1 VELVLGHH
9 TLKAPGGSETY
20 LLTTAEHLQRLGH
33 EVTILALEAGEM
45 AQLAAARGLR
55 VCTAEQELPPTCDG
69 VVAQDGVVS
78 LSLAARYP
86 DASQLFVAH
95 APGID
100 LQRPV
105 QLDGVVSAVIVLNDR
120 VARRLNGLAL
130 QHEVVRL
137 RQPID
142 VHRFAL
148 RRDPR
153 PAPERVLLLS
163 NYLRG
168 SPREMLTRACA
179 DAGMRFEQ
187 VGWPGRHSTTPELDI
202 AASDIVVG
210 HGRAALEGMASGR
223 AVYVLDQDGGD
234 GWVTPASYPKLESN
248 GFAGAASDGLID
260 SDRVRRDLSAYRPEM
275 GLVNRHLAFANH
287 HAMDHACELVALLRR
302 QSPTGSRP
310 NAPLREMA
318 RLVRLQWQTE
328 DRLGALRYE
337 NELLRDA
344 LERERVR
351 AGAAHQQLTA
361 FQRTRRH
368 RLASLLGRPLDALR
382 RRR

>member
-187 VGWPGRHSTTPELDI
+187 LDI

-368 RLASLLGRPLDALR
+368 RLASLLARPLDALR
-382 RRR
+382 SRR